1 MNVCKKAKNY
11 GIMGKKK
18 QGVRMLDRLT
28 QSVLD
33 YVNAQTDGSYKVLEA
48 ADFLAAVPA
57 RVHTDEAGVENALR
71 YLSER
76 GYIDIRY
83 SDRGT
88 YCVCSLP
95 KGRTYAERAAVDETK
110 GRQASRRS
118 FLYGFFGG
126 LAGGLIGA
134 LAAGLILA
142 FFL

>member
-95 KGRTYAERAAVDETK
+95 KGRTYEESAEAGRARAEK
-110 GRQASRRS
+110 RGKLRWLPA
-118 FLYGFFGG
+118 FFGAFFG
-126 LAGGLIGA
+126 ALAGGS
-134 LAAGLILA
+134 LAALL
-142 FFL
+142 FLLLH